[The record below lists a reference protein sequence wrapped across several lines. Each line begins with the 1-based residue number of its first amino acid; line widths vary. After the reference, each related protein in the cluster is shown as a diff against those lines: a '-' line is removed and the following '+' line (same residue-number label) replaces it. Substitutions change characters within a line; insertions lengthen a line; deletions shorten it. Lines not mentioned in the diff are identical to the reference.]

1 MKTELTWEDVRDIVN
16 IAVPLT
22 KFWENDQHFY
32 EGVLLAYKSLQ
43 EARMTCTGSTEK
55 ERKMVHPLS
64 SGNWLSASDMRDRLT
79 DVADCWVSPYYLH
92 KWLKDGLLEGCYK
105 KVIYGEKKEMLL
117 YDSEKVVSLFNS
129 GKLPGRFI
137 SYGSNI

>member
-16 IAVPLT
+16 IAVPLN

-43 EARMTCTGSTEK
+43 EARMTCTVPTEK
-55 ERKMVHPLS
+55 ERKMVHPMS
-64 SGNWLSASDMRDRLT
+64 SGNWLSASDMIHHLT
-79 DVADCWVSPYYLH
+79 DVAKCRVSHYYIQ

-129 GKLPGRFI
+129 GKLLGRFI
-137 SYGSNI
+137 PCGSII